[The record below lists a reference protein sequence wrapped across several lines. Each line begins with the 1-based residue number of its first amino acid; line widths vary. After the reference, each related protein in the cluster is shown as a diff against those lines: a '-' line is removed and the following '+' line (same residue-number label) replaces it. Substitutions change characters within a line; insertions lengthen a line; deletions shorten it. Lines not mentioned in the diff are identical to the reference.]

1 MTTVTQHG
9 FWERYEPAPEDI
21 PENFPPSALFLRR
34 VSDQMD
40 WYEFVRAGHGFEPDS
55 LKATVGQ
62 IILGQQLGAISTFVQ
77 RIAGKWIILAVADEI
92 DRLFPQNNLLIEI
105 KDVDPNIGD
114 PQTAFGQRVFDPNTN
129 EIGDVLPLAL
139 MPLSRRQFFQIGA
152 VKGLITYDEALAA
165 VQHGAIPTSV
175 QEYINSL
182 PADQQFGA
190 RMLIAGASEFDRY
203 NAMTE
208 SLAHFLGLTDDDLD
222 ALWQEGALL

>member
-34 VSDQMD
+34 VTDHVD
-40 WYEFVRAGHGFEPDS
+40 WYEFVRVGHGFEPDS

-62 IILGQQLGAISTFVQ
+62 IVLGQQLGAISTFIQ
-77 RIAGKWIILAVADEI
+77 RNAGKWIIQAVADEI

-114 PQTAFGQRVFDPNTN
+114 PQAAFGQRVFDPDTN
-129 EIGDVLPLAL
+129 EIGDVLPAPL

-165 VQHGAIPTSV
+165 VQHGAIPASV
-175 QEYINSL
+175 EAYINSL

-190 RMLIAGASEFDRY
+190 RMLVAGASEFDRY
-203 NAMTE
+203 NPMTE